1 MITITIKNCNVCEL
15 SGPAKFTNR
24 LYNIFRIKHPD
35 AWHILM
41 YSRANNWD
49 GYVKYISDYGQF
61 RIGLLNKVY
70 QECIKT
76 GQKVKI
82 IDQRPKLGITPE
94 VPNQLGDKLLRE
106 VQKKAL
112 EKILFNKVGDTPFII
127 CASDL
132 AVNFGKCIGKDSL
145 VYTDH
150 GVKKISDMMDRDGK
164 LNKSYKV
171 LGKDGLY
178 HKITAGVYNRI
189 KAIKITTKMGYTQ
202 ICGFDRHRYFTVNSQ
217 GNLDWVLANT
227 LKIGDSIPIYKPKI
241 KSKFKSNQKWLD
253 EAYLMG
259 NLHGN
264 GCIRKISDS
273 RIHISISGVDT
284 ENRDEII
291 NILNSISKTN
301 VKYTPHRRIKN
312 GWYISKSDKELSR
325 LLLSKYPELVNDS
338 HHKVIPD
345 IIMNAPTDIRC
356 QYIAGLWDTDGSKH
370 NKVREYS
377 FSSVCEENIHRLQ
390 LLLLSIGIH
399 SFVSPKETLYKGK
412 KGVTY
417 RLRIPSTQVD
427 KFQELIPMR
436 ISRKRYINR
445 PIRNHYGDK
454 LPVEIG
460 KVVRDIYLKQSN
472 TKGIFP
478 DLNRTIRNQLRDI
491 SRLTLSTLEEF
502 CRYNSNNQWLKDIL
516 NFSKEVY
523 WDKIKSIEVIPEYD
537 CYDICVEDVHHY
549 IADGFIC
556 HNTLIF
562 CGLHQAFKRKLKT
575 VLLLNSSDLFNQF
588 KTEIP
593 QLLPGED
600 IAFIQGSKCNNWG
613 NFNVCMVQSL
623 AANIR
628 KYQKFLSEVDMVLI
642 DEADVIDNKTYKTVI
657 QHLYNSRI
665 RVGLSGTIYMSQL
678 KKKLVHNMNIMSFI
692 GDKVN
697 EVKLAEMVKKGYSTP
712 IVCKMIYAPFKYSG
726 NDDYPTEYKK
736 VITDNVKAYELS
748 LRRTKFNLRY
758 NRLPMLIV
766 CKFIDHCEKLYKY
779 YIEHLGDKYTIQY
792 VHHNTKGRDEI
803 LRQFRNGEIDILIAT
818 TIISRGQNFP
828 ELKYL
833 QNTASMDS
841 NEKSLQIL
849 GRLARTHM
857 SKKKAYL
864 DDLVFPGNYLK
875 RHGNHRKNY
884 YLKEKLKVIKI
895 ENP

>member
-35 AWHILM
+35 AWHIQM
-41 YSRANNWD
+41 YSRVNNWD

-61 RIGLLNKVY
+61 GIGLLNKVY

-132 AVNFGKCIGKDSL
+132 AVNFGK
-145 VYTDH
+145 
-150 GVKKISDMMDRDGK
+150 
-164 LNKSYKV
+164 
-171 LGKDGLY
+171 
-178 HKITAGVYNRI
+178 
-189 KAIKITTKMGYTQ
+189 
-202 ICGFDRHRYFTVNSQ
+202 
-217 GNLDWVLANT
+217 
-227 LKIGDSIPIYKPKI
+227 
-241 KSKFKSNQKWLD
+241 
-253 EAYLMG
+253 
-259 NLHGN
+259 
-264 GCIRKISDS
+264 
-273 RIHISISGVDT
+273 
-284 ENRDEII
+284 
-291 NILNSISKTN
+291 
-301 VKYTPHRRIKN
+301 
-312 GWYISKSDKELSR
+312 
-325 LLLSKYPELVNDS
+325 
-338 HHKVIPD
+338 
-345 IIMNAPTDIRC
+345 
-356 QYIAGLWDTDGSKH
+356 
-370 NKVREYS
+370 
-377 FSSVCEENIHRLQ
+377 
-390 LLLLSIGIH
+390 
-399 SFVSPKETLYKGK
+399 
-412 KGVTY
+412 
-417 RLRIPSTQVD
+417 
-427 KFQELIPMR
+427 
-436 ISRKRYINR
+436 
-445 PIRNHYGDK
+445 
-454 LPVEIG
+454 
-460 KVVRDIYLKQSN
+460 
-472 TKGIFP
+472 
-478 DLNRTIRNQLRDI
+478 
-491 SRLTLSTLEEF
+491 
-502 CRYNSNNQWLKDIL
+502 
-516 NFSKEVY
+516 
-523 WDKIKSIEVIPEYD
+523 
-537 CYDICVEDVHHY
+537 
-549 IADGFIC
+549 
-556 HNTLIF
+556 TLIF
-562 CGLHQAFKRKLKT
+562 CGLHEAFKRKLKT

-623 AANIR
+623 SANIK

-726 NDDYPTEYKK
+726 NDDYPTEYKE
-736 VITDNVKAYELS
+736 VITNNVKAYELS

-779 YIEHLGDKYTIQY
+779 YTKHLGDKYTIQY

-828 ELKYL
+828 KLKYL

>member
-112 EKILFNKVGDTPFII
+112 EKILFNKVGNIPFII

-132 AVNFGKCIGKDSL
+132 AVNFGK
-145 VYTDH
+145 
-150 GVKKISDMMDRDGK
+150 
-164 LNKSYKV
+164 
-171 LGKDGLY
+171 
-178 HKITAGVYNRI
+178 
-189 KAIKITTKMGYTQ
+189 
-202 ICGFDRHRYFTVNSQ
+202 
-217 GNLDWVLANT
+217 
-227 LKIGDSIPIYKPKI
+227 
-241 KSKFKSNQKWLD
+241 
-253 EAYLMG
+253 
-259 NLHGN
+259 
-264 GCIRKISDS
+264 
-273 RIHISISGVDT
+273 
-284 ENRDEII
+284 
-291 NILNSISKTN
+291 
-301 VKYTPHRRIKN
+301 
-312 GWYISKSDKELSR
+312 
-325 LLLSKYPELVNDS
+325 
-338 HHKVIPD
+338 
-345 IIMNAPTDIRC
+345 
-356 QYIAGLWDTDGSKH
+356 
-370 NKVREYS
+370 
-377 FSSVCEENIHRLQ
+377 
-390 LLLLSIGIH
+390 
-399 SFVSPKETLYKGK
+399 
-412 KGVTY
+412 
-417 RLRIPSTQVD
+417 
-427 KFQELIPMR
+427 
-436 ISRKRYINR
+436 
-445 PIRNHYGDK
+445 
-454 LPVEIG
+454 
-460 KVVRDIYLKQSN
+460 
-472 TKGIFP
+472 
-478 DLNRTIRNQLRDI
+478 
-491 SRLTLSTLEEF
+491 
-502 CRYNSNNQWLKDIL
+502 
-516 NFSKEVY
+516 
-523 WDKIKSIEVIPEYD
+523 
-537 CYDICVEDVHHY
+537 
-549 IADGFIC
+549 
-556 HNTLIF
+556 TLIF

-697 EVKLAEMVKKGYSTP
+697 EVKLVEMMEKGYSTP
-712 IVCKMIYAPFKYSG
+712 IVCKMVYAPFKYSG

-748 LRRTKFNLRY
+748 IRRTKFNLRY

-779 YIEHLGDKYTIQY
+779 YTKHLGNEYTIQY

-803 LRQFRNGEIDILIAT
+803 LRSFRNGEIDILIAT

>member
-35 AWHILM
+35 AWHIRI

-112 EKILFNKVGDTPFII
+112 EKILFNKVGNIPFII

-132 AVNFGKCIGKDSL
+132 AVNFGK
-145 VYTDH
+145 
-150 GVKKISDMMDRDGK
+150 
-164 LNKSYKV
+164 
-171 LGKDGLY
+171 
-178 HKITAGVYNRI
+178 
-189 KAIKITTKMGYTQ
+189 
-202 ICGFDRHRYFTVNSQ
+202 
-217 GNLDWVLANT
+217 
-227 LKIGDSIPIYKPKI
+227 
-241 KSKFKSNQKWLD
+241 
-253 EAYLMG
+253 
-259 NLHGN
+259 
-264 GCIRKISDS
+264 
-273 RIHISISGVDT
+273 
-284 ENRDEII
+284 
-291 NILNSISKTN
+291 
-301 VKYTPHRRIKN
+301 
-312 GWYISKSDKELSR
+312 
-325 LLLSKYPELVNDS
+325 
-338 HHKVIPD
+338 
-345 IIMNAPTDIRC
+345 
-356 QYIAGLWDTDGSKH
+356 
-370 NKVREYS
+370 
-377 FSSVCEENIHRLQ
+377 
-390 LLLLSIGIH
+390 
-399 SFVSPKETLYKGK
+399 
-412 KGVTY
+412 
-417 RLRIPSTQVD
+417 
-427 KFQELIPMR
+427 
-436 ISRKRYINR
+436 
-445 PIRNHYGDK
+445 
-454 LPVEIG
+454 
-460 KVVRDIYLKQSN
+460 
-472 TKGIFP
+472 
-478 DLNRTIRNQLRDI
+478 
-491 SRLTLSTLEEF
+491 
-502 CRYNSNNQWLKDIL
+502 
-516 NFSKEVY
+516 
-523 WDKIKSIEVIPEYD
+523 
-537 CYDICVEDVHHY
+537 
-549 IADGFIC
+549 
-556 HNTLIF
+556 TLIF

-623 AANIR
+623 SANIR

-697 EVKLAEMVKKGYSTP
+697 EVKLVEMMEKGYSTP

-779 YIEHLGDKYTIQY
+779 YTKHLGDEYTIQY

>member
-35 AWHILM
+35 AWHIRM

-112 EKILFNKVGDTPFII
+112 EKILFNKVGNIPFII

-132 AVNFGKCIGKDSL
+132 AVNFGK
-145 VYTDH
+145 
-150 GVKKISDMMDRDGK
+150 
-164 LNKSYKV
+164 
-171 LGKDGLY
+171 
-178 HKITAGVYNRI
+178 
-189 KAIKITTKMGYTQ
+189 
-202 ICGFDRHRYFTVNSQ
+202 
-217 GNLDWVLANT
+217 
-227 LKIGDSIPIYKPKI
+227 
-241 KSKFKSNQKWLD
+241 
-253 EAYLMG
+253 
-259 NLHGN
+259 
-264 GCIRKISDS
+264 
-273 RIHISISGVDT
+273 
-284 ENRDEII
+284 
-291 NILNSISKTN
+291 
-301 VKYTPHRRIKN
+301 
-312 GWYISKSDKELSR
+312 
-325 LLLSKYPELVNDS
+325 
-338 HHKVIPD
+338 
-345 IIMNAPTDIRC
+345 
-356 QYIAGLWDTDGSKH
+356 
-370 NKVREYS
+370 
-377 FSSVCEENIHRLQ
+377 
-390 LLLLSIGIH
+390 
-399 SFVSPKETLYKGK
+399 
-412 KGVTY
+412 
-417 RLRIPSTQVD
+417 
-427 KFQELIPMR
+427 
-436 ISRKRYINR
+436 
-445 PIRNHYGDK
+445 
-454 LPVEIG
+454 
-460 KVVRDIYLKQSN
+460 
-472 TKGIFP
+472 
-478 DLNRTIRNQLRDI
+478 
-491 SRLTLSTLEEF
+491 
-502 CRYNSNNQWLKDIL
+502 
-516 NFSKEVY
+516 
-523 WDKIKSIEVIPEYD
+523 
-537 CYDICVEDVHHY
+537 
-549 IADGFIC
+549 
-556 HNTLIF
+556 TLIF

-726 NDDYPTEYKK
+726 NSDYPTEYKE
-736 VITDNVKAYELS
+736 VITNNVKAYELS
-748 LRRTKFNLRY
+748 LRRTKFNLKY

-779 YIEHLGDKYTIQY
+779 YTKHLGDEYTIQY

>member
-35 AWHILM
+35 AWHIRM

-82 IDQRPKLGITPE
+82 IDQRPPLGITPE

-132 AVNFGKCIGKDSL
+132 AVNFGK
-145 VYTDH
+145 
-150 GVKKISDMMDRDGK
+150 
-164 LNKSYKV
+164 
-171 LGKDGLY
+171 
-178 HKITAGVYNRI
+178 
-189 KAIKITTKMGYTQ
+189 
-202 ICGFDRHRYFTVNSQ
+202 
-217 GNLDWVLANT
+217 
-227 LKIGDSIPIYKPKI
+227 
-241 KSKFKSNQKWLD
+241 
-253 EAYLMG
+253 
-259 NLHGN
+259 
-264 GCIRKISDS
+264 
-273 RIHISISGVDT
+273 
-284 ENRDEII
+284 
-291 NILNSISKTN
+291 
-301 VKYTPHRRIKN
+301 
-312 GWYISKSDKELSR
+312 
-325 LLLSKYPELVNDS
+325 
-338 HHKVIPD
+338 
-345 IIMNAPTDIRC
+345 
-356 QYIAGLWDTDGSKH
+356 
-370 NKVREYS
+370 
-377 FSSVCEENIHRLQ
+377 
-390 LLLLSIGIH
+390 
-399 SFVSPKETLYKGK
+399 
-412 KGVTY
+412 
-417 RLRIPSTQVD
+417 
-427 KFQELIPMR
+427 
-436 ISRKRYINR
+436 
-445 PIRNHYGDK
+445 
-454 LPVEIG
+454 
-460 KVVRDIYLKQSN
+460 
-472 TKGIFP
+472 
-478 DLNRTIRNQLRDI
+478 
-491 SRLTLSTLEEF
+491 
-502 CRYNSNNQWLKDIL
+502 
-516 NFSKEVY
+516 
-523 WDKIKSIEVIPEYD
+523 
-537 CYDICVEDVHHY
+537 
-549 IADGFIC
+549 
-556 HNTLIF
+556 TLIF
-562 CGLHQAFKRKLKT
+562 CGLHEAFKRKLKT
-575 VLLLNSSDLFNQF
+575 VLLLNSSDLFKQF

-623 AANIR
+623 AANIK

-665 RVGLSGTIYMSQL
+665 RVGLSGTLYMSQL

-726 NDDYPTEYKK
+726 NSDYPTEYKE
-736 VITDNVKAYELS
+736 VITNNVKAYELS
-748 LRRTKFNLRY
+748 LKRTKFNLSY

-779 YIEHLGDKYTIQY
+779 YTKYLGDKYTIQY

-875 RHGNHRKNY
+875 RHGNHRRMY

>member
-1 MITITIKNCNVCEL
+1 MITITIKNCNICEL

-35 AWHILM
+35 AWHIRM
-41 YSRANNWD
+41 YSRANSWD

-82 IDQRPKLGITPE
+82 IDQRPQLGITPE

-132 AVNFGKCIGKDSL
+132 AVNFGK
-145 VYTDH
+145 
-150 GVKKISDMMDRDGK
+150 
-164 LNKSYKV
+164 
-171 LGKDGLY
+171 
-178 HKITAGVYNRI
+178 
-189 KAIKITTKMGYTQ
+189 
-202 ICGFDRHRYFTVNSQ
+202 
-217 GNLDWVLANT
+217 
-227 LKIGDSIPIYKPKI
+227 
-241 KSKFKSNQKWLD
+241 
-253 EAYLMG
+253 
-259 NLHGN
+259 
-264 GCIRKISDS
+264 
-273 RIHISISGVDT
+273 
-284 ENRDEII
+284 
-291 NILNSISKTN
+291 
-301 VKYTPHRRIKN
+301 
-312 GWYISKSDKELSR
+312 
-325 LLLSKYPELVNDS
+325 
-338 HHKVIPD
+338 
-345 IIMNAPTDIRC
+345 
-356 QYIAGLWDTDGSKH
+356 
-370 NKVREYS
+370 
-377 FSSVCEENIHRLQ
+377 
-390 LLLLSIGIH
+390 
-399 SFVSPKETLYKGK
+399 
-412 KGVTY
+412 
-417 RLRIPSTQVD
+417 
-427 KFQELIPMR
+427 
-436 ISRKRYINR
+436 
-445 PIRNHYGDK
+445 
-454 LPVEIG
+454 
-460 KVVRDIYLKQSN
+460 
-472 TKGIFP
+472 
-478 DLNRTIRNQLRDI
+478 
-491 SRLTLSTLEEF
+491 
-502 CRYNSNNQWLKDIL
+502 
-516 NFSKEVY
+516 
-523 WDKIKSIEVIPEYD
+523 
-537 CYDICVEDVHHY
+537 
-549 IADGFIC
+549 
-556 HNTLIF
+556 TLIF
-562 CGLHQAFKRKLKT
+562 CGLHEAFKRELKT
-575 VLLLNSSDLFNQF
+575 VLLLNSSDLFKQF
-588 KTEIP
+588 KNEIP

-623 AANIR
+623 AANIK
-628 KYQKFLSEVDMVLI
+628 KYQKFLSGVDMVLI

-665 RVGLSGTIYMSQL
+665 RVGLSGTLYMSQL

-726 NDDYPTEYKK
+726 NSDYPTEYKE
-736 VITDNVKAYELS
+736 VITNNVKAYELS
-748 LRRTKFNLRY
+748 LKRTKFNLSY

-779 YIEHLGDKYTIQY
+779 YTKHLGDKYTIQY

>member
-35 AWHILM
+35 AWHIRM

-132 AVNFGKCIGKDSL
+132 AVNFGK
-145 VYTDH
+145 
-150 GVKKISDMMDRDGK
+150 
-164 LNKSYKV
+164 
-171 LGKDGLY
+171 
-178 HKITAGVYNRI
+178 
-189 KAIKITTKMGYTQ
+189 
-202 ICGFDRHRYFTVNSQ
+202 
-217 GNLDWVLANT
+217 
-227 LKIGDSIPIYKPKI
+227 
-241 KSKFKSNQKWLD
+241 
-253 EAYLMG
+253 
-259 NLHGN
+259 
-264 GCIRKISDS
+264 
-273 RIHISISGVDT
+273 
-284 ENRDEII
+284 
-291 NILNSISKTN
+291 
-301 VKYTPHRRIKN
+301 
-312 GWYISKSDKELSR
+312 
-325 LLLSKYPELVNDS
+325 
-338 HHKVIPD
+338 
-345 IIMNAPTDIRC
+345 
-356 QYIAGLWDTDGSKH
+356 
-370 NKVREYS
+370 
-377 FSSVCEENIHRLQ
+377 
-390 LLLLSIGIH
+390 
-399 SFVSPKETLYKGK
+399 
-412 KGVTY
+412 
-417 RLRIPSTQVD
+417 
-427 KFQELIPMR
+427 
-436 ISRKRYINR
+436 
-445 PIRNHYGDK
+445 
-454 LPVEIG
+454 
-460 KVVRDIYLKQSN
+460 
-472 TKGIFP
+472 
-478 DLNRTIRNQLRDI
+478 
-491 SRLTLSTLEEF
+491 
-502 CRYNSNNQWLKDIL
+502 
-516 NFSKEVY
+516 
-523 WDKIKSIEVIPEYD
+523 
-537 CYDICVEDVHHY
+537 
-549 IADGFIC
+549 
-556 HNTLIF
+556 TLIF
-562 CGLHQAFKRKLKT
+562 CGLHEAFKRKLKT

-697 EVKLAEMVKKGYSTP
+697 EVKLVEMMEKGYSTP

-726 NDDYPTEYKK
+726 NSDYPTEYKE
-736 VITDNVKAYELS
+736 VITNNVKAYELS

-779 YIEHLGDKYTIQY
+779 YTKHLGDKYTIQY

>member
-15 SGPAKFTNR
+15 SGPAKFTNQ

-35 AWHILM
+35 AWHIRM

-112 EKILFNKVGDTPFII
+112 EKILFNKVGNIPFII

-132 AVNFGKCIGKDSL
+132 AVNFGK
-145 VYTDH
+145 
-150 GVKKISDMMDRDGK
+150 
-164 LNKSYKV
+164 
-171 LGKDGLY
+171 
-178 HKITAGVYNRI
+178 
-189 KAIKITTKMGYTQ
+189 
-202 ICGFDRHRYFTVNSQ
+202 
-217 GNLDWVLANT
+217 
-227 LKIGDSIPIYKPKI
+227 
-241 KSKFKSNQKWLD
+241 
-253 EAYLMG
+253 
-259 NLHGN
+259 
-264 GCIRKISDS
+264 
-273 RIHISISGVDT
+273 
-284 ENRDEII
+284 
-291 NILNSISKTN
+291 
-301 VKYTPHRRIKN
+301 
-312 GWYISKSDKELSR
+312 
-325 LLLSKYPELVNDS
+325 
-338 HHKVIPD
+338 
-345 IIMNAPTDIRC
+345 
-356 QYIAGLWDTDGSKH
+356 
-370 NKVREYS
+370 
-377 FSSVCEENIHRLQ
+377 
-390 LLLLSIGIH
+390 
-399 SFVSPKETLYKGK
+399 
-412 KGVTY
+412 
-417 RLRIPSTQVD
+417 
-427 KFQELIPMR
+427 
-436 ISRKRYINR
+436 
-445 PIRNHYGDK
+445 
-454 LPVEIG
+454 
-460 KVVRDIYLKQSN
+460 
-472 TKGIFP
+472 
-478 DLNRTIRNQLRDI
+478 
-491 SRLTLSTLEEF
+491 
-502 CRYNSNNQWLKDIL
+502 
-516 NFSKEVY
+516 
-523 WDKIKSIEVIPEYD
+523 
-537 CYDICVEDVHHY
+537 
-549 IADGFIC
+549 
-556 HNTLIF
+556 TLIF

-623 AANIR
+623 SANIR

-697 EVKLAEMVKKGYSTP
+697 EVKLVEMMEKGYSTP

-779 YIEHLGDKYTIQY
+779 YTKHLGDEYTIQY

>member
-35 AWHILM
+35 AWHIRM

-132 AVNFGKCIGKDSL
+132 AVNFGK
-145 VYTDH
+145 
-150 GVKKISDMMDRDGK
+150 
-164 LNKSYKV
+164 
-171 LGKDGLY
+171 
-178 HKITAGVYNRI
+178 
-189 KAIKITTKMGYTQ
+189 
-202 ICGFDRHRYFTVNSQ
+202 
-217 GNLDWVLANT
+217 
-227 LKIGDSIPIYKPKI
+227 
-241 KSKFKSNQKWLD
+241 
-253 EAYLMG
+253 
-259 NLHGN
+259 
-264 GCIRKISDS
+264 
-273 RIHISISGVDT
+273 
-284 ENRDEII
+284 
-291 NILNSISKTN
+291 
-301 VKYTPHRRIKN
+301 
-312 GWYISKSDKELSR
+312 
-325 LLLSKYPELVNDS
+325 
-338 HHKVIPD
+338 
-345 IIMNAPTDIRC
+345 
-356 QYIAGLWDTDGSKH
+356 
-370 NKVREYS
+370 
-377 FSSVCEENIHRLQ
+377 
-390 LLLLSIGIH
+390 
-399 SFVSPKETLYKGK
+399 
-412 KGVTY
+412 
-417 RLRIPSTQVD
+417 
-427 KFQELIPMR
+427 
-436 ISRKRYINR
+436 
-445 PIRNHYGDK
+445 
-454 LPVEIG
+454 
-460 KVVRDIYLKQSN
+460 
-472 TKGIFP
+472 
-478 DLNRTIRNQLRDI
+478 
-491 SRLTLSTLEEF
+491 
-502 CRYNSNNQWLKDIL
+502 
-516 NFSKEVY
+516 
-523 WDKIKSIEVIPEYD
+523 
-537 CYDICVEDVHHY
+537 
-549 IADGFIC
+549 
-556 HNTLIF
+556 TLIF
-562 CGLHQAFKRKLKT
+562 CGLHEAFKRKLKT

-697 EVKLAEMVKKGYSTP
+697 EVKLVEMMEKGYSTP

-779 YIEHLGDKYTIQY
+779 YTKHLGDEYTIQY

-803 LRQFRNGEIDILIAT
+803 LRSFRNGEIDILIAT

-833 QNTASMDS
+833 QNIASMDS

-864 DDLVFPGNYLK
+864 DDLIFPGNYLK